1 MSDDC
6 CPPEVNVAA
15 TGAPVVA
22 LVGNPNAG
30 KTTLFNQLTGMR
42 AKTANYPGTTVEH
55 RSGLAQAGGRPVEIL
70 DLPGLYA
77 LDSASAEER
86 LSRDALTGAWSR
98 GDKPQGAIVLLDATN
113 LERSLGLVSQMLE
126 LDIPIVVALN
136 MIDLAR
142 RDGIRIDVPRLA
154 TELQCPVVPVSA
166 RTGEGVDTLR
176 EAIASLVKRQV
187 LRVAKPAM
195 ACDSCAAC
203 SFSAHFDWAE
213 RLTARVQSTR
223 RTTDSVHSDK
233 LDEVLT
239 HPVVGP
245 LAVVSTLFGLL
256 VIVFWGADM
265 PMSIID
271 WLFGRLGDMA
281 DAGMRAAAASVSQ
294 PWLQSLL
301 RDDLRSLVVR
311 GLIGGLGGVLVFLPQ
326 IGLLFFALALLEDTG
341 YLARATFVVDR
352 LMRRVGLPAKAFVPL
367 LSAHAC
373 AVPAILSARTIE
385 DERDRFA
392 TMFIAPLMSCSAR
405 IPVYT
410 LVIGGLLFPG
420 HPWKAAAAMA
430 GAYGLG
436 AVSALLGAMLLRRT
450 ALPGGPQPLVLEMP
464 RYRWPSLRTALWTA
478 FDRMRTF
485 VQSAGS
491 LILIFSLVLWALAEY
506 PRTEPSSQ
514 VVALR
519 ASADTLAARG
529 QERAATA
536 AREAATHLHDREAL
550 EHSFA
555 GRFGH
560 LIEPAIAPLGFNW
573 QIGLGLVSSLAARE
587 VIVSTLIIVYGAG
600 DAISEDDTSSLSDH
614 LKRARREDDTPLFT
628 LATSL
633 SLLIFYVLALQCTS
647 TLAIMRRETGSW
659 KWPALQFV
667 TMTGGAYLLSLIVY
681 QALRA
686 FGIA

>member
-6 CPPEVNVAA
+6 HPVGVGAAA
-15 TGAPVVA
+15 TGAPVIA

-55 RSGLAQAGGRPVEIL
+55 RSGLAAAGHRTVEIL

-86 LSRDALTGAWSR
+86 LSRDALTGAWDR
-98 GDKPQGAIVLLDATN
+98 GGKPQGAIVLLDATN

-136 MIDLAR
+136 MMDLAR
-142 RDGIRIDVPRLA
+142 RDGVRIDVPRLA

-166 RTGEGVDTLR
+166 RTGEGLDTLR
-176 EAIASLVKRQV
+176 EAIGALVKRQV

-213 RLTARVQSTR
+213 RLTSRVQSTR
-223 RTTDSVHSDK
+223 RATDSVHSDR

-239 HPVVGP
+239 HPLVGP
-245 LAVVSTLFGLL
+245 FAVIATLFGLL
-256 VIVFWGADM
+256 VIVFWGADL
-265 PMSIID
+265 PMNIID
-271 WLFGRLGDMA
+271 WMFGRLGELA
-281 DAGMRAAAASVSQ
+281 DSGMVAASQAVQS
-294 PWLQSLL
+294 PWLSALL
-301 RDDLRSLVVR
+301 HDDLRSLVVR
-311 GLIGGLGGVLVFLPQ
+311 GLIGGFGGVLVFLPQ

-352 LMRRVGLPAKAFVPL
+352 LMRHVGLPAKAFVPL

-420 HPWKAAAAMA
+420 QPWKAAAAMA

-436 AVSALLGAMLLRRT
+436 AASALLGAMLLKRGP
-450 ALPGGPQPLVLEMP
+450 LPGGPQPLVIELP
-464 RYRWPSLRTALWTA
+464 RYRRPSLRTALWTA

-485 VQSAGS
+485 VQSAGALILTFS
-491 LILIFSLVLWALAEY
+491 LILWALAEY
-506 PRTEPSSQ
+506 PHSAPTPQ
-514 VVALR
+514 VVALH
-519 ASADTLAARG
+519 ASADSLAAHG
-529 QERAATA
+529 QVEAANAAHTA
-536 AREAATHLHDREAL
+536 ARQLEARDRL
-550 EHSFA
+550 EQSFA
-555 GRFGH
+555 GRIGH
-560 LIEPAIAPLGFNW
+560 VIEPAIAPLGFNW

-600 DAISEDDTSSLSDH
+600 EEISEDDTATLSDL
-614 LKRARREDDTPLFT
+614 LKRARRSDDTPLFT

-633 SLLIFYVLALQCTS
+633 SLLVFYVLALQCTS
-647 TLAIMRRETGSW
+647 TLAVMKRETRGW
-659 KWPALQFV
+659 KWPALQFA
-667 TMTGGAYLLSLIVY
+667 TMTGGAYLLSLAVY

>member
-1 MSDDC
+1 MSDGCSDIVVT
-6 CPPEVNVAA
+6 EA
-15 TGAPVVA
+15 TGAPVIA

-55 RSGLAQAGGRPVEIL
+55 RSGLALMGQSPVEIV

-86 LSRDALTGAWSR
+86 LARDVLTGEWKRAAR
-98 GDKPQGAIVLLDATN
+98 PHGVILLVDSTN
-113 LERSLGLVSQMLE
+113 LERSLGLVSQVLE
-126 LDIPIVVALN
+126 LDLPIVIALN
-136 MIDLAR
+136 MTDLAR

-166 RTGEGVDTLR
+166 RTGEGIDTLR
-176 EAIASLVKRQV
+176 EAIGGLVKRQV
-187 LRVAKPAM
+187 LRVAKPAI

-213 RLTARVQSTR
+213 RLTSRVQNTR
-223 RTTDSVHSDK
+223 RATDSVHSDK

-245 LAVVSTLFGLL
+245 VAVVATLFGLL
-256 VIVFWGADM
+256 VLVFWGANM
-265 PMSIID
+265 PMNLID
-271 WLFGRLGDMA
+271 WMFGQL
-281 DAGMRAAAASVSQ
+281 AGMSDSGMVALSEMVQS
-294 PWLQSLL
+294 PWLRSVI
-301 RDDLRSLVVR
+301 REDLRSLVVR

-352 LMRRVGLPAKAFVPL
+352 LMRRTGLPAKAFVPL

-385 DERDRFA
+385 DSRDRLA

-420 HPWKAAAAMA
+420 HPWMAAAAMG

-436 AVSALLGAMLLRRT
+436 AASGLIGAMILGKS
-450 ALPGGPQPLVLEMP
+450 ALPGAPQPLVIELP
-464 RYRWPSLRTALWTA
+464 RYRRPSLRTALWTS

-485 VQSAGS
+485 IRSAGS
-491 LILIFSLVLWALAEY
+491 LILMFSLILWALAEY
-506 PRTEPSSQ
+506 PRSAPSPQ
-514 VVALR
+514 VTALY
-519 ASADTLAARG
+519 ASADALATQG
-529 QERAATA
+529 QTA
-536 AREAATHLHDREAL
+536 AADATREAAGHLRERESL
-550 EHSFA
+550 EQSVA
-555 GRFGH
+555 GRVGH
-560 LIEPAIAPLGFNW
+560 FIEPAIAPLGFNW
-573 QIGLGLVSSLAARE
+573 QIGLGLISSLAARE
-587 VIVSTLIIVYGAG
+587 VIVSTLVIVYGAG
-600 DAISEDDTSSLSDH
+600 DAAEEGDTSTLQDH
-614 LKRARREDDTPLFT
+614 LRRARRADDSPLFT

-647 TLAIMRRETGSW
+647 TLAVMRRETGSW

-667 TMTGGAYLLSLIVY
+667 TMTGGAYLLSLITY
-681 QALRA
+681 QTLRA
-686 FGIA
+686 FGIS

>member
-1 MSDDC
+1 MSDGCSDI
-6 CPPEVNVAA
+6 VVTAA
-15 TGAPVVA
+15 TGAPVIA

-55 RSGLAQAGGRPVEIL
+55 RSGLALAGNSPVEII

-86 LSRDALTGAWSR
+86 LASDVLKGEWARATRPLGAV
-98 GDKPQGAIVLLDATN
+98 VLVDSTN
-113 LERSLGLVSQMLE
+113 LERSLGLVSQVLE
-126 LDIPIVVALN
+126 LDLPIVVALN
-136 MIDLAR
+136 MTDLAR

-154 TELQCPVVPVSA
+154 TELQCPVVPISA
-166 RTGEGVDTLR
+166 RTGEGLDTLR
-176 EAIASLVKRQV
+176 EAISGLVKRQV
-187 LRVAKPAM
+187 LRVSKPAM
-195 ACDSCAAC
+195 ACDSCTAC

-213 RLTARVQSTR
+213 RMTSRVQNSHR
-223 RTTDSVHSDK
+223 ATDSVHSDK

-245 LAVVSTLFGLL
+245 IAVIATLFGLL
-256 VIVFWGADM
+256 VLVFWGANM
-265 PMSIID
+265 PMNLID
-271 WLFGRLGDMA
+271 WMFGRLAEVA
-281 DAGMRAAAASVSQ
+281 DAGVVALS
-294 PWLQSLL
+294 SLTSNPTL
-301 RDDLRSLVVR
+301 HAFVHDDMRSLVVR

-352 LMRRVGLPAKAFVPL
+352 LMRHTGLPGKAFVPL

-385 DERDRFA
+385 DKRDRFA

-420 HPWKAAAAMA
+420 HPWMAAAAMA

-436 AVSALLGAMLLRRT
+436 AVSGLIGAMLLSRT
-450 ALPGGPQPLVLEMP
+450 ALPGGAQPLVIELP
-464 RYRWPSLRTALWTA
+464 RYRWPSLRTAAWTA
-478 FDRMRTF
+478 FDRMRIF
-485 VQSAGS
+485 VTSAGT
-491 LILIFSLVLWALAEY
+491 LILMFSMILWALAEY
-506 PRTEPSSQ
+506 PHTAPSPQ
-514 VVALR
+514 VMALR
-519 ASADTLAARG
+519 ASADSLAAHG
-529 QERAATA
+529 QGVAADAT
-536 AREAATHLHDREAL
+536 RQAATHLGEREAL
-550 EHSFA
+550 ERSFA

-560 LIEPAIAPLGFNW
+560 VIEPAIAPLGFNW

-587 VIVSTLIIVYGAG
+587 VIVSTLVVVYGAG
-600 DAISEDDTSSLSDH
+600 DAGGDTSLQQH
-614 LKRARREDDTPLFT
+614 LRNARRADGTPLFT

-647 TLAIMRRETGSW
+647 TLAVMRRETGSW
-659 KWPALQFV
+659 RWPALQFI
-667 TMTGGAYLLSLIVY
+667 TMTGAAYLLSLIAY
-681 QALRA
+681 QSLRA
-686 FGIA
+686 FGIS